1 MIVMYNKFR
10 NALSIIEDIAPL
22 IFRFLLAYVF
32 YVTGM
37 MKLNGFEG
45 TVYWFE
51 HILNIP
57 FPTLNAFLATATE
70 VAGFVLLFLGLG
82 TRLISIPLFFVMIV
96 AMVTVHMDNGWLIIG
111 SSDANPEIASR
122 ISAAKDILKE
132 HGNYEWLTEKGG
144 FVILQNGIENVVMY
158 MAMLLSLIVK
168 GPGKIS
174 LDAFIESKMGK

>member
-1 MIVMYNKFR
+1 MLEMYNKFR
-10 NALSIIEDIAPL
+10 DSLGIIEDIVPL

-51 HILNIP
+51 HVLNIP
-57 FPTLNAFLATATE
+57 FPTLNAFMATATE
-70 VAGFVLLFLGLG
+70 IAGFILLFLGLG
-82 TRLISIPLFFVMIV
+82 TRIISIPLFIVMIV
-96 AMVTVHMDNGWLIIG
+96 AMVTVHLDNGWLVIG

-144 FVILQNGIENVVMY
+144 FVILQNGIENIVIY
-158 MAMLLSLIVK
+158 IAMLLSLIVK
-168 GPGKIS
+168 GPGKLS
-174 LDAFIESKMGK
+174 LDALIESKIDK

>member
-1 MIVMYNKFR
+1 MVELYNKFR
-10 NALSIIEDIAPL
+10 NSLSVLEDIVPL
-22 IFRFLLAYVF
+22 LFRFLLGYVF

-57 FPTLNAFLATATE
+57 FPTLNAFMATATE
-70 VAGFVLLFLGLG
+70 VAGFILLILGLG

-96 AMVTVHMDNGWLIIG
+96 AMVTVHIDNGWLIIG

-122 ISAAKDILKE
+122 LSAAKDILKE
-132 HGNYEWLTEKGG
+132 YGNYEWLTEKGS
-144 FVILQNGIENVVMY
+144 FVILQNGIENVITY
-158 MAMLLSLIVK
+158 MAMLLALIAW

-174 LDAFIESKMGK
+174 LDAFIESKMKK